1 MSEGLLERV
10 EVGPRNADA
19 SVIWLHG
26 LGADGHDFE
35 PIVPQLGLGPTPR
48 VHFVF
53 PHAPHRPVTVNGGYV
68 MRAWFDVIAIRIG
81 APQDEVGIREAA
93 RHIEALIEAEIA
105 NGIPS
110 QRIVL
115 AGFSQGGAIALHAA
129 LRYIQPLAGVLA
141 LSTFLP
147 LADTLEDE
155 RHPANQQIPIF
166 LAHGTYDPVVPFD
179 LAELSRQ
186 RLIEHDYAV
195 QWMTYPME
203 HNVHPLEI
211 VDISAWLKGVLSAE

>member
-1 MSEGLLERV
+1 MNTTLLERA
-10 EVGPRNADA
+10 EVGPRDADA
-19 SVIWLHG
+19 AVIWLHG

-35 PIVPQLGLGPTPR
+35 PIVPQLGLQQR

-81 APQDEVGIREAA
+81 APQDETGIRESA
-93 RHIEALIEAEIA
+93 HQIEALIEAEIA

-110 QRIVL
+110 ERIVL
-115 AGFSQGGAIALHAA
+115 AGFSQGGAIALHTA
-129 LRYIQPLAGVLA
+129 LRYPYPLAGVLA

-147 LADTLEDE
+147 LSDTLQDE
-155 RHPANQQIPIF
+155 AHPANQEIPIF

-186 RLIEHDYAV
+186 RLIEHDYSV
-195 QWMTYPME
+195 QWMTYAME

-211 VDISAWLKGVLSAE
+211 ADISAWLKGVLTSGD